1 MKKILLLFTCFF
13 CFTGCNLMKDINN
26 TPTRKVEELL
36 NRYQT
41 LHADVLKDLDKA
53 VAEEELFNNEQRESY
68 KNIMKK
74 HYQNLT
80 YEIKQEEIN
89 ADHATVKAEITVTD
103 YTKALQDASTYLRDH
118 PEEFTD
124 ESGEYD
130 ASLFTN
136 YRLEQIKNVK
146 DKVTYTLD
154 IQVTKKDD
162 RWVVDSLPN
171 STIDKIHGIYTY

>member
-1 MKKILLLFTCFF
+1 
-13 CFTGCNLMKDINN
+13 MKDINN

-118 PEEFTD
+118 PEEFAD

-146 DKVTYTLD
+146 DKVTYKEIDTSKLGEQFVEYEVSD
-154 IQVTKKDD
+154 TAGNITKAILQVIIRENPSFKND
-162 RWVVDSLPN
+162 
-171 STIDKIHGIYTY
+171 